1 MQRQQGPPSAPPLR
15 AAAHWLTPVEII
27 VLGAIW
33 GASFL
38 FMRVSAADF
47 GTFALVE
54 IRLALGALILLPFTW
69 RARRQL
75 ALAGWWRLAGMGAIN
90 SALPFVL
97 FAWGGQ
103 QGPAGIGAIA
113 NSMTVL

>member
-38 FMRVSAADF
+38 FMRVAAADF
-47 GTFALVE
+47 GAFALGE
-54 IRLALGALILLPFTW
+54 IRLARRGPMLLPFPW
-69 RARRQL
+69 RSRAQL
-75 ALAGWWRLAGMGAIN
+75 ARAGWWRLAGLGALN
-90 SALPFVL
+90 SAMPFVL
-97 FAWGGQ
+97 FAWAAQ
-103 QGPAGIGAIA
+103 RAPA
-113 NSMTVL
+113 